1 MTKTIGTGTSV
12 SMSSNRPYMLRA
24 MYDWINDNDMSPY
37 LLVNAKV
44 PGVRVPAHVVADG
57 QVVLNV
63 AARAVGV
70 LDLGNEWIRFEARFS
85 GVSHR
90 IEVPIGALLAVYAKE
105 SGQGMMFPAEDG
117 AAVAAGAAADGSQD
131 RVADKDAGEGAKP
144 QPKRGAHL
152 RVIK

>member
-1 MTKTIGTGTSV
+1 MTKPQGMT
-12 SMSSNRPYMLRA
+12 SNRPYMLRA

-37 LLVNAKV
+37 LLVNARV

-63 AARAVGV
+63 AARAVGA
-70 LDLGNEWIRFEARFS
+70 LDLGNDWIRFEARFG

-105 SGQGMMFPAEDG
+105 SGQGMMFPAED
-117 AAVAAGAAADGSQD
+117 AAVSEAGGADDASVG
-131 RVADKDAGEGAKP
+131 RVADAGPATDGGKP
-144 QPKRGAHL
+144 PPKKGAHL
-152 RVIK
+152 RVVK

>member
-1 MTKTIGTGTSV
+1 
-12 SMSSNRPYMLRA
+12 MSSNRPYMLRA

-37 LLVNAKV
+37 LLVNARV

-63 AARAVGV
+63 AARAVGA
-70 LDLGNEWIRFEARFS
+70 LDLGNEWIRFEARFG

-105 SGQGMMFPAEDG
+105 SGQGMMFPADE
-117 AAVAAGAAADGSQD
+117 AAASGSS
-131 RVADKDAGEGAKP
+131 AKDALGVDVPDMEPAGDEGKP
-144 QPKRGAHL
+144 PPRRGAHL
-152 RVIK
+152 RVVK

>member
-1 MTKTIGTGTSV
+1 MTKPQGMT
-12 SMSSNRPYMLRA
+12 SNRPYMLRA

-37 LLVNAKV
+37 LLVNARV

-63 AARAVGV
+63 AARAVGA
-70 LDLGNEWIRFEARFS
+70 LDLGNEWIRFEARFG

-105 SGQGMMFPAEDG
+105 SGQGMMFPAEDAAAAGMG
-117 AAVAAGAAADGSQD
+117 AADDSTVG
-131 RVADKDAGEGAKP
+131 RVADAGSVADGGKP
-144 QPKRGAHL
+144 PPKKGAHL
-152 RVIK
+152 RVVK